1 MLIVGCLVCV
11 LHLKLIPAAAP
22 EHSRPLWRVLATES
36 LALASGGCT
45 WVMEVR
51 VEAEMGRAVCGRV
64 GPWQVL
70 SDGEGQEECAV
81 ARFLLGFLYLL
92 YFFTRTSPSRV
103 RISED
108 PFKLI
113 CPGFSP
119 FSSGLILGIYYKMLL
134 KFSLGHSGFLLICL
148 LSHVD

>member
-1 MLIVGCLVCV
+1 MRLIIPCVIFSVCNQRDIFLILMLIVGCLVCV

-22 EHSRPLWRVLATES
+22 EHSSPLWRVLATES
-36 LALASGGCT
+36 PALASGGCT

-81 ARFLLGFLYLL
+81 A
-92 YFFTRTSPSRV
+92 
-103 RISED
+103 
-108 PFKLI
+108 
-113 CPGFSP
+113 
-119 FSSGLILGIYYKMLL
+119 
-134 KFSLGHSGFLLICL
+134 
-148 LSHVD
+148 